1 MSTFLLRDTAV
12 GDWAW
17 MRRCRPSMKLL
28 REAASP
34 HCPGVSSVG
43 WGCPCRDVA
52 CSSVI
57 RLMLLGSTVV
67 SFRAHRAV
75 TRLLVCGRGCDCV
88 GSACSCRCCLRP
100 VIVLVL
106 SSCGGAAPVLTCR
119 ARRCLRR
126 RSSVRRSWMRPLA
139 HPPCCHA
146 AGSLWTWMRLSR
158 SSVQLPRP
166 ASSPCDGTT
175 RVPSTLARH
184 CSGQR
189 LSVRQSNMVVQA
201 YHQRA
206 PPTTRVH
213 CLSTSRLR
221 SYKST
226 LTSVS
231 RRRCLV
237 GSRAM

>member
-1 MSTFLLRDTAV
+1 MAEKAGPTTESGLLYMLRPRHYNRVLIVEALCSCSSSAPVSMCHT
-12 GDWAW
+12 
-17 MRRCRPSMKLL
+17 RRCHSR
-28 REAASP
+28 
-34 HCPGVSSVG
+34 
-43 WGCPCRDVA
+43 
-52 CSSVI
+52 
-57 RLMLLGSTVV
+57 RL
-67 SFRAHRAV
+67 
-75 TRLLVCGRGCDCV
+75 
-88 GSACSCRCCLRP
+88 
-100 VIVLVL
+100 
-106 SSCGGAAPVLTCR
+106 
-119 ARRCLRR
+119 
-126 RSSVRRSWMRPLA
+126 SVRRSWMRPLA

-146 AGSLWTWMRLSR
+146 AGSLWTWMRLCR